1 MEQYGIRIYSDDFK
15 TMKWDEFIALLSGI
29 NHNTALGR
37 MISIRSETNKDV
49 LKEFTPEMRRM
60 RAEWLNRNAK
70 KVSIK
75 ERDRFLESMKN
86 AFIRMAGETNG

>member
-1 MEQYGIRIYSDDFK
+1 
-15 TMKWDEFIALLSGI
+15 MKWDEFIALLSGI

-49 LKEFTPEMRRM
+49 LKEFTPEMRKM

-70 KVSIK
+70 KVSIE

-86 AFIRMAGETNG
+86 AFIGMAGGTNG

>member
-1 MEQYGIRIYSDDFK
+1 
-15 TMKWDEFIALLSGI
+15 MKWDEFSALLSGI

-37 MISIRSETNKDV
+37 VIAIRSETDKES
-49 LKEFTPEMRRM
+49 LKEFTPEMRKM

-70 KVSIK
+70 KVSIE

-86 AFIRMAGETNG
+86 AFIGMAGETNG